1 MICATDPVLA
11 TVGLTAQ
18 DIERITSMPWHVNAQ
33 QVVDGKQCL
42 VLEIDGHRVRLLTR
56 GDESSRRPASQ
67 RAASGWPT
75 PIQRLERTHGR

>member
-56 GDESSRRPASQ
+56 GDEVTMDGARRAVQFVMFWIRS
-67 RAASGWPT
+67 
-75 PIQRLERTHGR
+75 